1 MASAP
6 ITGTETTE
14 DTGSSDPAPG
24 DPLAEIKGAVTKN
37 LTEESK
43 VKVTVTG
50 YVGDIRISLSDD
62 ITGHMEIPSSWGTVL
77 LDLCGHTFTSNH
89 QEGAVILTGDHIE
102 DASVIISNE
111 KKDDS
116 AGESGEIIGYQ
127 GGPAISAASTSPS
140 HLVIGSNVI
149 IRGGTGDHSASG
161 GDGGA
166 AILKVPD
173 ISIYSGAKIL
183 GGNAAETGG
192 DGGAAILLPN
202 SYRIILESCL
212 ISGGIGFEE
221 GSGGN
226 GISGNPSGTAEFKIG
241 MNETPDIKGGS
252 GGTGGGG
259 QPMDTV
265 ISIAMEF
272 GMPVR
277 VSQGQESI
285 SVVLENDTEDEAAAA
300 VVIDPEWG
308 WVKLDLNERTVYGSG
323 GEEGFA
329 ILVGASKLDI
339 VGPGYVMG
347 CDGHSDYGGV
357 SYGSSAIL
365 ITDADGEVRIS
376 DGVQVLGGAGLD
388 SSTGNG
394 GAGGAGVATS
404 SEVTG
409 DSLPIVTVSGS
420 SITGGAGGQ
429 SAPGSEFYGGAGG
442 AAASGVNVTLSGGS
456 SLTGGAG
463 GAGGNG
469 NTSEEST
476 GGNGGNG
483 GASISNGTVTVS
495 DESSVV
501 VGGNGGNGG
510 YSSTGAGGNGGNG
523 GDSPV
528 GTGGVGGDGGY
539 SPSGTG
545 GNGGNGGASETGTGG
560 AGGNGGNGSTEESKG
575 SVGAGGSSLPS
586 GSVSIYNITLTINGR
601 GLDETNPIG
610 NATVIV
616 NVDDRTFFEGVT
628 NANGQVII
636 SGISSGTYSL
646 VIEQYHTYTTVL
658 EVGTLPEYEVVVNT
672 QFSTSVSG
680 NVDVVPYN
688 LGDAVGSDTEAFE
701 VNMNADVETN
711 STAKG
716 HMDSYATEEYVTL
729 IDYIDVT
736 ITSTLDEAGGSG
748 TPINTPNQAIMF
760 RLPVS
765 EELIALLDDP
775 VNSILVYRL
784 HGTNLVTALD
794 RVTESTIG
802 SSSDCFYITSGYNG
816 RTGALEYHAVIKSS
830 QFSTFALGCQSS
842 TPPEP
847 EPTPT
852 PTPTPTPPP
861 TTFDAEA
868 VDNLIHITVTNPQSG
883 REYAVRDGS
892 GGLQTTWSSGSGT
905 IRFGPLQPGDT
916 YSVVGRNSI
925 VLNES
930 TEATFVIPEVPEIV
944 VVSVSSDSVTLAS
957 DDDVRYLLTD
967 SGGNRVGTWV
977 TGDGTDIVWEV
988 LLPEEAYYAQAEV
1001 GQGRVILTAGP
1012 VLVRP
1017 PMGGEVT
1024 GDIRHEEAYIY
1035 VEPYEGWE
1043 YSLDGGPWQSSERIV
1058 YGPLAPGTV
1067 TLLARNTEAGLNVER
1082 VVDVPIVPTRASY
1095 TDRTVTITTEEG
1107 KTYMLADV
1115 DGGSVRGPGGDIW
1128 IAGTG
1133 GDVTWEGL
1141 DPRTDYFVYIVTGEG
1156 IDAIVFGPET
1166 VKLAEEVV
1174 TVSGANDWNDLY
1186 ITLDNLAAGREYA
1199 IASSD
1204 GTVLTPWADGSE
1216 GTAGY
1221 GPIAFGASYTVLGRS
1236 VDGTGGTI
1244 VETIFEIPALP
1255 DYDSAEYSG
1264 EVLAMLTDP
1273 MWSYQLVDSSGGPV
1287 AVSGGIWIAGTG
1299 GDVVWE
1305 GLTGGMDHFMYA
1317 RMNLAGF
1324 DVELGPVLV
1333 AEAVFATPGELDI
1346 PDSSQRSESVSVRS
1360 EEGVS
1365 YMLTDLEG
1373 NIVPGPGGQIWVR
1386 GTGDVMEWAVPDA
1399 DDDYDITIR
1408 SADADTGAVT
1418 ESGPHP
1424 VPRAEDPEEQPL
1436 YSLATVGLLAAYT
1449 LFLRLVHR
1457 EGPFDRRTWAVT
1469 AAMLAATGL
1478 LYSGIWWQAGMTVTA
1493 AATFLSWL
1501 YCSDAVA
1508 SKPKGGS

>member
-1 MASAP
+1 MTA
-6 ITGTETTE
+6 GDGGDGYNGETPGDGGSGGVGAEAAALSSSSSTVVAGSGGSG
-14 DTGSSDPAPG
+14 GSS
-24 DPLAEIKGAVTKN
+24 
-37 LTEESK
+37 
-43 VKVTVTG
+43 
-50 YVGDIRISLSDD
+50 
-62 ITGHMEIPSSWGTVL
+62 
-77 LDLCGHTFTSNH
+77 
-89 QEGAVILTGDHIE
+89 
-102 DASVIISNE
+102 
-111 KKDDS
+111 
-116 AGESGEIIGYQ
+116 SGIAQ
-127 GGPAISAASTSPS
+127 GG
-140 HLVIGSNVI
+140 
-149 IRGGTGDHSASG
+149 DG

-166 AILKVPD
+166 ALSVAG
-173 ISIYSGAKIL
+173 SIE
-183 GGNAAETGG
+183 AEDSTFAGG
-192 DGGAAILLPN
+192 DGGNGGL
-202 SYRIILESCL
+202 
-212 ISGGIGFEE
+212 SGTSTPS
-221 GSGGN
+221 SGGN
-226 GISGNPSGTAEFKIG
+226 GGSVNSAGTQV
-241 MNETPDIKGGS
+241 S
-252 GGTGGGG
+252 GGTAGSAGFQGATAVQDGTSVTVNVTGSEHSAEVHLVSGGVTRAFGIIENGPTSVTLRVPAGIYNLKVVSGELVRTQGCDVPSGG
-259 QPMDTV
+259 CTV
-265 ISIAMEF
+265 SVDLPTDLPTGGKYISTEVE
-272 GMPVR
+272 G
-277 VSQGQESI
+277 SGD
-285 SVVLENDTEDEAAAA
+285 VVLVGGDLSAAVTGEELKDNQYTSFDVIMNVDAVDALDVPDVQFPVSYDITIEKTLYADSMFVGTKNVENLSSPISFVIGIDSVITVLQERFELTSDYGKYLVVYAQHDGRDPVPIYYELVEYGGSYYVKVTTGEFSTFSVGYSVCTLTIEYENDTSSPVSIE
-300 VVIDPEWG
+300 VLQG
-308 WVKLDLNERTVYGSG
+308 QTV
-323 GEEGFA
+323 
-329 ILVGASKLDI
+329 DI
-339 VGPGYVMG
+339 T
-347 CDGHSDYGGV
+347 
-357 SYGSSAIL
+357 SYI
-365 ITDADGEVRIS
+365 IT
-376 DGVQVLGGAGLD
+376 
-388 SSTGNG
+388 
-394 GAGGAGVATS
+394 
-404 SEVTG
+404 
-409 DSLPIVTVSGS
+409 P
-420 SITGGAGGQ
+420 
-429 SAPGSEFYGGAGG
+429 PGS
-442 AAASGVNVTLSGGS
+442 VCR
-456 SLTGGAG
+456 
-463 GAGGNG
+463 
-469 NTSEEST
+469 TS
-476 GGNGGNG
+476 
-483 GASISNGTVTVS
+483 I
-495 DESSVV
+495 D
-501 VGGNGGNGG
+501 
-510 YSSTGAGGNGGNG
+510 
-523 GDSPV
+523 
-528 GTGGVGGDGGY
+528 
-539 SPSGTG
+539 PSGTG
-545 GNGGNGGASETGTGG
+545 GSVSFDETDGRYTYTAGTTSATLTISYLPQHKVTILQVCGNQ
-560 AGGNGGNGSTEESKG
+560 ESQHVIQVVEG
-575 SVGAGGSSLPS
+575 EGVDITWYLTMS
-586 GSVSIYNITLTINGR
+586 GYEASVSIYPSDTGGSIYGNIYYPGTTDATI
-601 GLDETNPIG
+601 TITFTPIEVPPPP
-610 NATVIV
+610 TVITAEAE
-616 NVDDRTFFEGVT
+616 D
-628 NANGQVII
+628 
-636 SGISSGTYSL
+636 
-646 VIEQYHTYTTVL
+646 
-658 EVGTLPEYEVVVNT
+658 
-672 QFSTSVSG
+672 
-680 NVDVVPYN
+680 N
-688 LGDAVGSDTEAFE
+688 L
-701 VNMNADVETN
+701 
-711 STAKG
+711 
-716 HMDSYATEEYVTL
+716 
-729 IDYIDVT
+729 VT
-736 ITSTLDEAGGSG
+736 ITVA
-748 TPINTPNQAIMF
+748 
-760 RLPVS
+760 
-765 EELIALLDDP
+765 
-775 VNSILVYRL
+775 
-784 HGTNLVTALD
+784 
-794 RVTESTIG
+794 
-802 SSSDCFYITSGYNG
+802 
-816 RTGALEYHAVIKSS
+816 
-830 QFSTFALGCQSS
+830 
-842 TPPEP
+842 
-847 EPTPT
+847 
-852 PTPTPTPPP
+852 
-861 TTFDAEA
+861 
-868 VDNLIHITVTNPQSG
+868 NPQSS
-883 REYAVRDGS
+883 REYAVRDGA
-892 GGLQTTWSSGSGT
+892 GDLQTTWTSGT
-905 IRFGPLQPGDT
+905 GTLTFGPLQPGDV

-957 DDDVRYLLTD
+957 DEDVRYLLTD
-967 SGGNRVGTWV
+967 SAGNRIGTWA
-977 TGDGTDIVWEV
+977 TGDGTDIVWEE

-1024 GDIRHEEAYIY
+1024 GDIRHGEAYIY

-1067 TLLARNTEAGLNVER
+1067 TLLARNTEAGLTVER

-1174 TVSGANDWNDLY
+1174 TVSGANDGNDLY

-1244 VETIFEIPALP
+1244 VETTFEIPALP

-1365 YMLTDLEG
+1365 YMLTDSEG

-1469 AAMLAATGL
+1469 AAMLAAAAATGL

>member
-1 MASAP
+1 MTHLSLSGKVLSTIFLLIFVSCIVLASAP

-14 DTGSSDPAPG
+14 DTGSSDTTTE
-24 DPLAEIKGAVTKN
+24 DPLADIKVAVTEN
-37 LTEESK
+37 LTEGTK
-43 VKVTVTG
+43 GNVMVTG
-50 YVGDIRISLSDD
+50 HVGDIDISLSGD
-62 ITGHMEIPSSWGTVL
+62 IKGHMEIPSSWGTVL
-77 LDLCGHTFTSNH
+77 LDLCGHTFTSNCS
-89 QEGAVILTGDHIE
+89 EGAVILTGDHIKG
-102 DASVIISNE
+102 ASLIISNE

-140 HLVIGSNVI
+140 HLAIGSNVI
-149 IRGGTGDHSASG
+149 IRGGTGDPSVSG

-173 ISIYSGAKIL
+173 ISIYSGAEIL

-202 SYRIILESCL
+202 SYRILLESCL
-212 ISGGIGFEE
+212 ISGGIGSKE

-226 GISGNPSGTAEFKIG
+226 GISGNPSGTAEFKIS
-241 MNETPDIKGGS
+241 MHETPDIQGGS

-277 VSQGQESI
+277 VSQGQGSI

-308 WVKLDLNERTVYGSG
+308 PVKLDLNGRTVYGSG

-329 ILVGASKLDI
+329 ILVGASMLDI

-365 ITDADGEVRIS
+365 ITDANGEVRIS
-376 DGVQVLGGAGLD
+376 GGVQVLGGAGLD

-420 SITGGAGGQ
+420 SITGGTGGN
-429 SAPGSEFYGGAGG
+429 GGNGGDSPVGTGGVGGDGG
-442 AAASGVNVTLSGGS
+442 AAASGVNVILSGGS

-469 NTSEEST
+469 NISEEST

-501 VGGNGGNGG
+501 VGGN
-510 YSSTGAGGNGGNG
+510 
-523 GDSPV
+523 
-528 GTGGVGGDGGY
+528 GGDGGY

-560 AGGNGGNGSTEESKG
+560 AGGNGGNGSTGGAGGNGGNGSTGESTG

-586 GSVSIYNITLTINGR
+586 GSVSISDITLTIKGR
-601 GLDETNPIG
+601 DPYGIR

-616 NVDDRTFFEGVT
+616 NVDDRTFFEDVT
-628 NANGQVII
+628 DDNDRVTI

-646 VIEQYHTYTTVL
+646 VIEQNSWTYTTVL
-658 EVGTLPEYEVVVNT
+658 EVGTLRDYEVVVNT

-680 NVDVVPYN
+680 DVDVVPYN
-688 LGDAVGSDTEAFE
+688 LGDAVGSDTVAFE
-701 VNMNADVETN
+701 VNMKADVETDA
-711 STAKG
+711 TEKG
-716 HMDSYATEEYVTL
+716 YLDSYATEYVAL

-736 ITSTLDEAGGSG
+736 ITSTSDEAGGPG
-748 TPINTPNQAIMF
+748 TPIDRPNQEIMF

-784 HGTNLVTALD
+784 HDTSSVTALT
-794 RVTESTIG
+794 RATESTIG

-816 RTGALEYHAVIKSS
+816 LTGALEYHAVIKSS
-830 QFSTFALGCQSS
+830 QFSTFALGYQSS

-847 EPTPT
+847 EPDPT
-852 PTPTPTPPP
+852 PSTSIT
-861 TTFDAEA
+861 AEA
-868 VDNLIHITVTNPQSG
+868 IDNLIHITVTNPQSG

-977 TGDGTDIVWEV
+977 TGDGTDIVWEE
-988 LLPEEAYYAQAEV
+988 LLPEEAPA
-1001 GQGRVILTAGP
+1001 TA
-1012 VLVRP
+1012 
-1017 PMGGEVT
+1017 
-1024 GDIRHEEAYIY
+1024 
-1035 VEPYEGWE
+1035 
-1043 YSLDGGPWQSSERIV
+1043 
-1058 YGPLAPGTV
+1058 
-1067 TLLARNTEAGLNVER
+1067 
-1082 VVDVPIVPTRASY
+1082 PTSY
-1095 TDRTVTITTEEG
+1095 
-1107 KTYMLADV
+1107 
-1115 DGGSVRGPGGDIW
+1115 
-1128 IAGTG
+1128 
-1133 GDVTWEGL
+1133 
-1141 DPRTDYFVYIVTGEG
+1141 
-1156 IDAIVFGPET
+1156 
-1166 VKLAEEVV
+1166 
-1174 TVSGANDWNDLY
+1174 
-1186 ITLDNLAAGREYA
+1186 
-1199 IASSD
+1199 
-1204 GTVLTPWADGSE
+1204 
-1216 GTAGY
+1216 
-1221 GPIAFGASYTVLGRS
+1221 GRS
-1236 VDGTGGTI
+1236 
-1244 VETIFEIPALP
+1244 
-1255 DYDSAEYSG
+1255 
-1264 EVLAMLTDP
+1264 
-1273 MWSYQLVDSSGGPV
+1273 SSPRRR
-1287 AVSGGIWIAGTG
+1287 T
-1299 GDVVWE
+1299 
-1305 GLTGGMDHFMYA
+1305 
-1317 RMNLAGF
+1317 
-1324 DVELGPVLV
+1324 
-1333 AEAVFATPGELDI
+1333 TPR
-1346 PDSSQRSESVSVRS
+1346 P
-1360 EEGVS
+1360 
-1365 YMLTDLEG
+1365 
-1373 NIVPGPGGQIWVR
+1373 
-1386 GTGDVMEWAVPDA
+1386 
-1399 DDDYDITIR
+1399 R
-1408 SADADTGAVT
+1408 SARDV
-1418 ESGPHP
+1418 
-1424 VPRAEDPEEQPL
+1424 
-1436 YSLATVGLLAAYT
+1436 
-1449 LFLRLVHR
+1449 
-1457 EGPFDRRTWAVT
+1457 
-1469 AAMLAATGL
+1469 
-1478 LYSGIWWQAGMTVTA
+1478 
-1493 AATFLSWL
+1493 
-1501 YCSDAVA
+1501 
-1508 SKPKGGS
+1508 